1 MAGQRALCVVPDRRV
16 DRRPR
21 QAAQRG
27 AQTLHGLVHHG
38 DQLVVRK
45 LREPRLLG
53 VEICQRSW
61 WQGAAEHRSL
71 GIPLRR
77 DMGKNLAERAGP
89 SIGRQTSLS
98 VGAGWS
104 PLFLRVNAVPF
115 WVHQPAVLL
124 SWPGEWITTRSGPL
138 LHPAQISEAEKP
150 ETTTHTVPPW
160 VKIRFVVRRLPRC
173 CTGAGPAWGSAGGGA
188 ALRQV
193 GAVLRHALVG
203 NGCGPSSPAERME
216 RERPRE
222 GLDCVALTSG
232 SQRDSESHESTE
244 HAPRPLSRWVHDF
257 VRTWPSPGRS
267 PSHPHP
273 GMCAPLTA
281 VSALHQP

>member
-1 MAGQRALCVVPDRRV
+1 MRVFARVRRTRGNAVIARCRRMLRRLRRLAMMPARGAIGARASASG
-16 DRRPR
+16 
-21 QAAQRG
+21 QAA
-27 AQTLHGLVHHG
+27 L
-38 DQLVVRK
+38 
-45 LREPRLLG
+45 
-53 VEICQRSW
+53 
-61 WQGAAEHRSL
+61 AEHRGL

-98 VGAGWS
+98 IGAGRS
-104 PLFLRVNAVPF
+104 PLFLTVKAMPF
-115 WVHQPAVLL
+115 CVHQPAVLL

-138 LHPAQISEAEKP
+138 LHPAQITRPRSQRRP
-150 ETTTHTVPPW
+150 RIPYPL

-173 CTGAGPAWGSAGGGA
+173 CTGSGSRWGSGGRGA

-203 NGCGPSSPAERME
+203 TAAGRRRLRSEWSANGHGRASIASRSLPGRNATVRATRAPNTR
-216 RERPRE
+216 
-222 GLDCVALTSG
+222 LDRFHDGFTI
-232 SQRDSESHESTE
+232 
-244 HAPRPLSRWVHDF
+244 LSV
-257 VRTWPSPGRS
+257 TWPSPGRS